1 MVLGFIGL
9 LVASVIIS
17 GLITTALGLSD
28 DGMRYDCINE
38 KWVFVP
44 SRYDIML
51 EMLIRS
57 R

>member
-9 LVASVIIS
+9 FVVAAIIS
-17 GLITTALGLSD
+17 GLITTALGLND
-28 DGMRYDCINE
+28 NGMRYDCINE
-38 KWVFVP
+38 KWIFVP

-51 EMLIRS
+51 DMLIRS